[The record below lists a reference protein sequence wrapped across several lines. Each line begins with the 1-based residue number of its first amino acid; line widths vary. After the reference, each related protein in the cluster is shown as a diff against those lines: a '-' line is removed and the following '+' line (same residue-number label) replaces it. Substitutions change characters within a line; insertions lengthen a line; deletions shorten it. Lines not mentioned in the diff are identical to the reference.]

1 MSVSASIASPSR
13 GMPALVRSLIAC
25 LLLFGS
31 LPIGIVDRTS
41 AAVIEHL
48 VVSEVMTGGASASDE
63 IIELYNPSAAP
74 LPLEG
79 LELVYVTASGATVS
93 RRAVWELGAP
103 AVPPR
108 SHVLVANELGIF
120 ASVADALYAGGL
132 AATGGSVAVRIQG
145 ASSAIDAVGWGTA
158 ANPWLEGSPAAA
170 PPPGMSLER
179 LPGGSAGSTVD
190 TDVNSDDFFFQA
202 LPDPQNSGSPPV
214 PDTSD
219 PDPTMSPAPTTS
231 PAPTA
236 SVTPAPTTPAP
247 TTSPTPTATSGPMPT
262 LIATARDMA
271 DGSKVTVEGEALTAS
286 DFVEGGG
293 YVADASGG
301 IAVLFDGGSFA
312 RGEHLV
318 VSGTLDDRF
327 AQRTIRA
334 SAEDVVVIGPASG
347 APTALTSATGAV
359 DESVEARLVRIAG
372 TVNGSPTSL
381 TGGLAF
387 EVDDGT
393 GAVRVIVGTATGI
406 DTSTWE
412 NGVRVVVV
420 GVVGQRDS
428 SGTGTSG
435 YRVQP
440 RDPSDVELSAAPTPL
455 PTPLPSPGG
464 SAGPS
469 PSPSPSAS
477 ASPAPP
483 DGSVIPI
490 VDARA
495 AAKNA
500 RVTVRGVITLATGTV
515 DPGSAV
521 IQDASGAIL
530 LRLGDEAGTVSLGEH
545 LEVDGARST
554 KAGMESLRVTVAP
567 RRLGT
572 APDPAART
580 LRTGDASEASE
591 AHLVVVR
598 GALVASARRASSGT
612 VSFELDD
619 GSGPLRVAMGARLA
633 IDDDP
638 LVVGTWVEV
647 SGVLG
652 QETTGAQALRGYRVW
667 PRTDADLRILAGAT
681 DAAESAGR
689 PASGSGAAPAVGP
702 MAATGDGGGSA
713 VEDASTLAAVGE
725 AGLSEL
731 RVGATLV
738 ASSWPELGVAGL
750 LWDGVRLVG
759 VAPASSERLEGVLH
773 GRTAPLPLELGGLRE
788 IQAEPGSGLPLVVL
802 GERQGD
808 TVVGSGPAATP
819 TTAMPDPGDPPGWVS
834 LVGRLTGT
842 DDRRAIEADGSAVVV
857 ERLCDGGTRAELPE
871 GTVTLVGVAVA
882 DPSRILVGCDGVRP
896 APALV
901 LLAADA
907 AHQSP
912 MRSTA
917 EATVAGVTEAT
928 AGKRPLAAALLGA
941 GVAILLAVVV
951 VARRY
956 GTDLPDAAPADDHDG
971 RDGADAD
978 SELTLPQLALVRVP
992 NERGP

>member
-1 MSVSASIASPSR
+1 MR
-13 GMPALVRSLIAC
+13 
-25 LLLFGS
+25 
-31 LPIGIVDRTS
+31 
-41 AAVIEHL
+41 
-48 VVSEVMTGGASASDE
+48 
-63 IIELYNPSAAP
+63 
-74 LPLEG
+74 
-79 LELVYVTASGATVS
+79 
-93 RRAVWELGAP
+93 
-103 AVPPR
+103 
-108 SHVLVANELGIF
+108 
-120 ASVADALYAGGL
+120 
-132 AATGGSVAVRIQG
+132 
-145 ASSAIDAVGWGTA
+145 
-158 ANPWLEGSPAAA
+158 
-170 PPPGMSLER
+170 
-179 LPGGSAGSTVD
+179 
-190 TDVNSDDFFFQA
+190 
-202 LPDPQNSGSPPV
+202 
-214 PDTSD
+214 
-219 PDPTMSPAPTTS
+219 
-231 PAPTA
+231 
-236 SVTPAPTTPAP
+236 
-247 TTSPTPTATSGPMPT
+247 
-262 LIATARDMA
+262 
-271 DGSKVTVEGEALTAS
+271 
-286 DFVEGGG
+286 
-293 YVADASGG
+293 
-301 IAVLFDGGSFA
+301 
-312 RGEHLV
+312 
-318 VSGTLDDRF
+318 
-327 AQRTIRA
+327 
-334 SAEDVVVIGPASG
+334 
-347 APTALTSATGAV
+347 
-359 DESVEARLVRIAG
+359 
-372 TVNGSPTSL
+372 
-381 TGGLAF
+381 
-387 EVDDGT
+387 
-393 GAVRVIVGTATGI
+393 
-406 DTSTWE
+406 
-412 NGVRVVVV
+412 
-420 GVVGQRDS
+420 GVV
-428 SGTGTSG
+428 
-435 YRVQP
+435 
-440 RDPSDVELSAAPTPL
+440 
-455 PTPLPSPGG
+455 
-464 SAGPS
+464 
-469 PSPSPSAS
+469 
-477 ASPAPP
+477 
-483 DGSVIPI
+483 
-490 VDARA
+490 
-495 AAKNA
+495 
-500 RVTVRGVITLATGTV
+500 TLASGTV

-521 IQDASGAIL
+521 VQDASGAIL
-530 LRLGDEAGTVSLGEH
+530 LRLGDEAGTVSLGEL
-545 LEVDGARST
+545 LEVNGVRST
-554 KAGMESLRVTVAP
+554 KAGMESLRVTTAP

-871 GTVTLVGVAVA
+871 GTVMLVGVAVA

-917 EATVAGVTEAT
+917 EATVVGVAEAT
-928 AGKRPLAAALLGA
+928 AGQRPLAAALLGA
-941 GVAILLAVVV
+941 GVAILLAAVV

-956 GTDLPDAAPADDHDG
+956 GTDLPDAAPADDNDG

>member
-1 MSVSASIASPSR
+1 VSVSESIASPSR

-25 LLLFGS
+25 LLLVAY

-41 AAVIEHL
+41 ASGIDHL

-93 RRAVWELGAP
+93 RRAVWDLGAP
-103 AVPPR
+103 EVPPG
-108 SHVLVANELGIF
+108 SHVLVANELGVF
-120 ASVADALYAGGL
+120 APIADAIYAGGL
-132 AATGGSVAVRIQG
+132 SATGGSVAVRIQG

-158 ANPWLEGSPAAA
+158 ANTWLEGIPAAA
-170 PPPGMSLER
+170 PSPGASLER
-179 LPGGSAGSTVD
+179 LPGGSAGSSVD
-190 TDVNSDDFFFQA
+190 TDVNAVDLFVQA

-214 PDTSD
+214 PDPTD
-219 PDPTMSPAPTTS
+219 PNPTASPAPTNAPT
-231 PAPTA
+231 PTA
-236 SVTPAPTTPAP
+236 SATPAPSIPAP
-247 TTSPTPTATSGPMPT
+247 SPSPAPTATSGPMPIS
-262 LIATARDMA
+262 IASARAMP
-271 DGSKVTVEGEALTAS
+271 DGSVVIVEGDALTAS
-286 DFVEGGG
+286 DFAEGGG
-293 YVADASGG
+293 YVADDSGG
-301 IAVLFDGGSFA
+301 IAVLLDGGSFA
-312 RGEHLV
+312 RGDHVV

-334 SAEDVVVIGPASG
+334 AAENLVVIGPSNA
-347 APTALTSATGAV
+347 APPVLASATGAV
-359 DESVEARLVRIAG
+359 DESVEARLVRIDG
-372 TVNGSPTSL
+372 TIDGSPTSL
-381 TGGLAF
+381 IGGLAF

-393 GAVRVIVGTATGI
+393 GAVRVIVGTETGI

-412 NGVRVVVV
+412 SGVRVAVV
-420 GVVGQRDS
+420 GIVGQRDS
-428 SGTGTSG
+428 SGTGSSG

-440 RDPSDVELSAAPTPL
+440 RDPSDVERSAAPS
-455 PTPLPSPGG
+455 PLPSSGG

-469 PSPSPSAS
+469 ASAS
-477 ASPAPP
+477 ASAAPP

-490 VDARA
+490 ADARA
-495 AAKNA
+495 AVKNA
-500 RVTVRGVITLATGTV
+500 RVTVRGVVTLASGTV

-521 IQDASGAIL
+521 VQDASGAIL
-530 LRLGDEAGTVSLGEH
+530 LRLGDEAGTVSLGEL
-545 LEVDGARST
+545 LEVNGVRST
-554 KAGMESLRVTVAP
+554 KAGMESLRVTTAP

-591 AHLVVVR
+591 AHRVVVR

-759 VAPASSERLEGVLH
+759 VAPASSDRLEGVLH

-871 GTVTLVGVAVA
+871 GTVMLVGVAVA

-917 EATVAGVTEAT
+917 EATVAGVAEAT
-928 AGKRPLAAALLGA
+928 AGQRPLAAALLGA
-941 GVAILLAVVV
+941 GVAILLAAVV

>member
-1 MSVSASIASPSR
+1 
-13 GMPALVRSLIAC
+13 MP
-25 LLLFGS
+25 
-31 LPIGIVDRTS
+31 
-41 AAVIEHL
+41 
-48 VVSEVMTGGASASDE
+48 M
-63 IIELYNPSAAP
+63 
-74 LPLEG
+74 
-79 LELVYVTASGATVS
+79 
-93 RRAVWELGAP
+93 
-103 AVPPR
+103 
-108 SHVLVANELGIF
+108 
-120 ASVADALYAGGL
+120 
-132 AATGGSVAVRIQG
+132 
-145 ASSAIDAVGWGTA
+145 
-158 ANPWLEGSPAAA
+158 
-170 PPPGMSLER
+170 
-179 LPGGSAGSTVD
+179 
-190 TDVNSDDFFFQA
+190 
-202 LPDPQNSGSPPV
+202 
-214 PDTSD
+214 
-219 PDPTMSPAPTTS
+219 
-231 PAPTA
+231 
-236 SVTPAPTTPAP
+236 
-247 TTSPTPTATSGPMPT
+247 

-271 DGSKVTVEGEALTAS
+271 DGSMVTVEGEALTAS

-301 IAVLFDGGSFA
+301 IAVLLDGGSFA
-312 RGEHLV
+312 RGDHLV

-334 SAEDVVVIGPASG
+334 SAEDVVVSGPASG
-347 APTALTSATGAV
+347 ASTALPSATGAV
-359 DESVEARLVRIAG
+359 DESVEARLVRIDG
-372 TVNGSPTSL
+372 TVDGSPTSL

-393 GAVRVIVGTATGI
+393 GAARVIVGTETGI

-412 NGVRVVVV
+412 NGVRVAVV

-455 PTPLPSPGG
+455 PSPGG
-464 SAGPS
+464 SAG

-483 DGSVIPI
+483 DASVIPI
-490 VDARA
+490 ADARA

-500 RVTVRGVITLATGTV
+500 RVTVRGVITLASGTV

-545 LEVDGARST
+545 VEVDGARST
-554 KAGMESLRVTVAP
+554 KAGMESLRVTIAP

-619 GSGPLRVAMGARLA
+619 GSGPLRVAIGARLA

-638 LVVGTWVEV
+638 LGVGTWVEV

-652 QETTGAQALRGYRVW
+652 QETTGAQPLRGYRVW
-667 PRTDADLRILAGAT
+667 PRSDADLRILAGAT
-681 DAAESAGR
+681 DAAESASR

-702 MAATGDGGGSA
+702 MVATGDGGGSA

-759 VAPASSERLEGVLH
+759 VAPDSAERLERVMS
-773 GRTAPLPLELGGLRE
+773 GRTVPIPLELIGLRE
-788 IQAEPGSGLPLVVL
+788 IEAEAGSGLPLVVL
-802 GERQGD
+802 GERHGD

-819 TTAMPDPGDPPGWVS
+819 TTTMPETGDPPVWVS
-834 LVGRLTGT
+834 IVGRVTGT
-842 DDRRAIEADGSAVVV
+842 DERRTIEADGSVVHV
-857 ERLCDGGTRAELPE
+857 ERLCDRGSRRELPE
-871 GTVTLVGVAVA
+871 GAVTLVGVAVA
-882 DPSRILVGCDGVRP
+882 EPSRLLIGCDGVRP

-901 LLAADA
+901 LLAAEA
-907 AHQSP
+907 AGQSP
-912 MRSTA
+912 SRSSA
-917 EATVAGVTEAT
+917 GATVGGVSEVT
-928 AGKRPLAAALLGA
+928 GGRHPLPAALLGA
-941 GVAILLAVVV
+941 GVAILLGAVV

-956 GTDLPDAAPADDHDG
+956 GTDPPDELQGDERNAEG
-971 RDGADAD
+971 VDAD
-978 SELTLPQLALVRVP
+978 PESTMPQLALVRVP